1 MVMRFTGQGVG
12 HKATWMQTANFREDL
27 QAAFGNISQDQSDE
41 DPSEDSDSESD
52 SEDSSSEDSSES
64 DVGSESED
72 NYEDYASE
80 SEDDYYED
88 YAELVENGDVYGEEQ
103 LLGMEAF

>member
-1 MVMRFTGQGVG
+1 MRFTGQGVG
-12 HKATWMQTANFREDL
+12 HKATWMQTADFRKDL

-41 DPSEDSDSESD
+41 DISEDLDSESENSD
-52 SEDSSSEDSSES
+52 SEDSSSEDSDSSDSES

-72 NYEDYASE
+72 
-80 SEDDYYED
+80 DYYED
-88 YAELVENGDVYGEEQ
+88 DAELVENGDVYGEEQ